1 MSLRSRLS
9 FVFGELNGNRGMK
22 TIYVQRTME
31 DLSEDMEKVR
41 DDVDFFID
49 GTSGDE
55 KCGFGEL
62 ADILRA

>member
-1 MSLRSRLS
+1 MYDLPLASLIGS
-9 FVFGELNGNRGMK
+9 RGMK
-22 TIYVQRTME
+22 TIYVQRKTE
-31 DLSEDMEKVR
+31 DLSEDLDQVR

-62 ADILRA
+62 AGILQA